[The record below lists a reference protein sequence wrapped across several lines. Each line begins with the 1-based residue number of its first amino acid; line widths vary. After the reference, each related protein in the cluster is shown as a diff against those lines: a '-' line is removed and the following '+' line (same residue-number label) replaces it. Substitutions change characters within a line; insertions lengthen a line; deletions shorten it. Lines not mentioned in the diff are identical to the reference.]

1 MNIWDILITFD
12 VSKKPSQNPFSILKK
27 GFYNT
32 NKKIK
37 YGISKR

>member
-12 VSKKPSQNPFSILKK
+12 VSKKPLQNPFSILKK